1 MLPGHFIPPKDQS
14 GAAFW
19 PVNFL
24 FWLFHQIWAV
34 SVYIEGRNGK
44 WQNIWKGIYW
54 LITKYFI
61 HKGSIT
67 WQDKIII
74 CIVLS
79 EWTRRVWMYCLYILY
94 ILKQRDMCMNSRKRN
109 EQKQSISGYGL

>member
-44 WQNIWKGIYW
+44 
-54 LITKYFI
+54 
-61 HKGSIT
+61 
-67 WQDKIII
+67 
-74 CIVLS
+74 
-79 EWTRRVWMYCLYILY
+79 
-94 ILKQRDMCMNSRKRN
+94 
-109 EQKQSISGYGL
+109 